1 MFEPGKGGYN
11 DIQMR
16 LALNGMSDVVA
27 ETKDTGS
34 YLLVTY
40 RGTDQRVPM
49 VQYLSNHNFHHSYTP
64 QYSWMLWDE
73 FFSDFSR
80 GEDGTLYY
88 RGTPAV

>member
-1 MFEPGKGGYN
+1 
-11 DIQMR
+11 
-16 LALNGMSDVVA
+16 
-27 ETKDTGS
+27 
-34 YLLVTY
+34 
-40 RGTDQRVPM
+40 M
-49 VQYLSNHNFHHSYTP
+49 VQFLSNHNFHHSYTP